1 MSHSVGS
8 KKDPHSIPIW
18 KTRFFM
24 VDEIQIEIGVSLS
37 DERSILTEMGDD
49 ILSFGNSKAMAK
61 QAKKRKSVEA

>member
-37 DERSILTEMGDD
+37 DECSILTEMGD
-49 ILSFGNSKAMAK
+49 IFSFGEIRK
-61 QAKKRKSVEA
+61 QWRNKRKRKFVDA

>member
-37 DERSILTEMGDD
+37 DECSILTEMGDSF
-49 ILSFGNSKAMAK
+49 SFGEIRK
-61 QAKKRKSVEA
+61 QWRNKRKRKFVEA

>member
-1 MSHSVGS
+1 
-8 KKDPHSIPIW
+8 
-18 KTRFFM
+18 M

>member
-1 MSHSVGS
+1 
-8 KKDPHSIPIW
+8 
-18 KTRFFM
+18 M
-24 VDEIQIEIGVSLS
+24 VDEIQIEIEIGVVSLS

>member
-8 KKDPHSIPIW
+8 KKDPQSIPIW

-37 DERSILTEMGDD
+37 DECSILTEMGDSV
-49 ILSFGNSKAMAK
+49 SFGEIRK
-61 QAKKRKSVEA
+61 QWRNKRKRKFVDA